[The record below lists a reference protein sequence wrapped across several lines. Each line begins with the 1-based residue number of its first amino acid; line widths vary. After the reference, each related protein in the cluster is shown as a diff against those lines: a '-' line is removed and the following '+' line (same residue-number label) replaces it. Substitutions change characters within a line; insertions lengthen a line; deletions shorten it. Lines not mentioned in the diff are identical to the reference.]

1 MSGPLIID
9 VEGLRA
15 SEEEL
20 DRLAH
25 PWVGGVILFS
35 RNFIDRD
42 QLRGLTE
49 QIRHV
54 RRADGKP
61 LLISVDHEGGR
72 IQRFRDGFTALP
84 AFSVLG
90 TRLAEALAH
99 GDVAARSLAV
109 EAALAFAREAG
120 QDLAFELKAVGV
132 DFSYTPVL
140 DLDYQRS
147 VVIGNRSLG
156 RLPEVVTLA
165 AAAVIQGL
173 AQAGFRACGKHFPG
187 HGWAEAD
194 SHHALP
200 IDDRPLDEILAQ
212 DIWPYERLCAG
223 PLDRALVQ
231 AVMPAHV
238 VYSQV
243 DRLPAGFSSRWIRDV
258 LRGRIGFE
266 GVVISDD
273 LSMAGAAVYADVSD
287 RAQAAFEAGCDATL
301 ICNRPDLS
309 VQALDTLPHRMPD
322 FLNDPDRR
330 PLSLLMPR

>member
-1 MSGPLIID
+1 
-9 VEGLRA
+9 
-15 SEEEL
+15 
-20 DRLAH
+20 
-25 PWVGGVILFS
+25 
-35 RNFIDRD
+35 
-42 QLRGLTE
+42 
-49 QIRHV
+49 
-54 RRADGKP
+54 
-61 LLISVDHEGGR
+61 
-72 IQRFRDGFTALP
+72 
-84 AFSVLG
+84 LG

-147 VVIGNRSLG
+147 LVIGNRSLG